1 MSDCFVSY
9 KREDRSRVEPL
20 VSALRAAG
28 VSVWWDQDIG
38 GGERWRETIVEQ
50 LDAAR
55 CVVVCWTHASTGPDG
70 AYVREEAERA
80 KTRGVLPPVRL
91 DGVYLTRCAPQTL
104 RTRKPPDLMSAR
116 DGRGSLFSP
125 TVSVSRGWP
134 A

>member
-1 MSDCFVSY
+1 M
-9 KREDRSRVEPL
+9 
-20 VSALRAAG
+20 G
-28 VSVWWDQDIG
+28 HQDIG
-38 GGERWRETIVEQ
+38 GGERWRETIAEQ

-55 CVVVCWTHASTGPDG
+55 CVVCWTHASTGPDG

-134 A
+134 AWWVEKIYLCGVNHLP